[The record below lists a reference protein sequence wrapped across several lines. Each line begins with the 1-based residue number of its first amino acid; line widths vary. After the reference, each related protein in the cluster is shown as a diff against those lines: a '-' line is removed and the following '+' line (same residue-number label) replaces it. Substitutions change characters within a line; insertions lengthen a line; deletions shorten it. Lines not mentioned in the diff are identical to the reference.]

1 MRKERLE
8 KFIVKHGSSIR
19 KAVEV
24 MDKNGKGVVFIV
36 DDDSKVIGVVTDG
49 DFRRAVL
56 RGISLDDSIESIMT
70 RDFLYLK
77 KQFSK
82 KELKSL
88 FSQRGIKHLPVLSN
102 GKLYGIVFKEEYADT
117 LKIEFEEGKIDLPA
131 VIMAGGKGSRLDP
144 FTRILPKP
152 LIPVGKK
159 PVIEIILEN
168 LSQVGVKKF
177 FVSVYHMKNI
187 LKIYFEENL
196 PEYDI
201 SIIEE
206 EKPLGTIG
214 ALYFL
219 RDKIDT
225 DFITTNCDVI
235 VNTDYEAIVDF
246 HKEKKNIVTIVG
258 SMVNYTIPY
267 GVCEVNEE
275 GILKEFNE
283 KPKFDFLVNT
293 GLYIFSPDIF
303 EFFRKPFKMD
313 FPELL
318 FKVKEKGGKIGVFP
332 VSENSWIDV
341 GEWEKYKESFRILNE
356 YGS

>member
-1 MRKERLE
+1 MRKEKLE
-8 KFIVKHGSSIR
+8 KFIVKQGASIR
-19 KAVEV
+19 SAVEV

-36 DDDSKVIGVVTDG
+36 DENAKVVGVVTDG

-56 RGISLDDSIESIMT
+56 RGISLDDPIESIMT
-70 RDFLYLK
+70 KDFLYLK

-82 KELKSL
+82 RELKLL
-88 FSQRGIKHLPVLSN
+88 FSQKGIKHLPVLSN
-102 GKLYGIVFKEEYADT
+102 GRLYGIVFKEEYADT
-117 LKIEFEEGKIDLPA
+117 LKIEFEEGKVDLPA
-131 VIMAGGKGSRLDP
+131 VVMAGGKGSRLDP

-168 LSQVGVKKF
+168 LSRVGVKKF

-187 LKIYFEENL
+187 LRIYFEENL

-201 SIIEE
+201 TIIEE

-214 ALYFL
+214 SLYFL
-219 RDKIDT
+219 REKIKT

-246 HKEKKNIVTIVG
+246 HREKKNIITIVG

-267 GVCEVNEE
+267 GVCEVDEE
-275 GILKEFNE
+275 GILKNFNE
-283 KPKFDFLVNT
+283 KPGFDFLVNT
-293 GLYIFSPDIF
+293 GLYIFSP
-303 EFFRKPFKMD
+303 
-313 FPELL
+313 
-318 FKVKEKGGKIGVFP
+318 
-332 VSENSWIDV
+332 
-341 GEWEKYKESFRILNE
+341 
-356 YGS
+356 